1 MKNENANIGLRYG
14 TADSHGVTRNLLPAT
29 RILRIPGLFLF
40 LLMAFVSCKNKPE
53 KQVAH
58 TSAPKFYYTCSMHTQ
73 IMLHKPG
80 NCPICGMKLIEVSET
95 NTAKADEIRLTQQ
108 QIQLGN
114 ILVDTISDKRIGDKV
129 IFTGT
134 LNFNLYKT
142 ASVSARVA
150 GRIEKLYFKNIGDYV
165 RKGDPLFDI
174 YSEELN
180 NARQEYIYTLQKK
193 QTLDNSLID
202 YDRLVQS
209 ARNKL
214 LLWGLTEKQIQDLG
228 KNKQVT
234 RLTSFYSTGSGF
246 ITELGVKEGDYV
258 MEGGKVV
265 NLADLSTLWA
275 EAQVYTS
282 QMNDIDKDGTV
293 TVQIP
298 DMPGKEFKGRIE
310 FVNPEINPDTRIDLV
325 RVVIPNTD
333 RQLKPGMPAYL
344 IFRAPVHKA
353 FSLPIDAVL
362 RDGSVSV
369 VWVQT
374 GKNTFKNKMVET
386 GLETENDIEIKSGLQ
401 KGDIVVINGAYL
413 LNSEYKFKKGSSPM
427 GGMKM

>member
-1 MKNENANIGLRYG
+1 
-14 TADSHGVTRNLLPAT
+14 V
-29 RILRIPGLFLF
+29 
-40 LLMAFVSCKNKPE
+40 
-53 KQVAH
+53 
-58 TSAPKFYYTCSMHTQ
+58 
-73 IMLHKPG
+73 
-80 NCPICGMKLIEVSET
+80 
-95 NTAKADEIRLTQQ
+95 
-108 QIQLGN
+108 
-114 ILVDTISDKRIGDKV
+114 DKV

-150 GRIEKLYFKNIGDYV
+150 GRIEKRYFKNIGDYL
-165 RKGDPLFDI
+165 RKGDILFDL

-180 NARQEYIYTLQKK
+180 NARQEYIYSLQRK

-202 YDRLVQS
+202 YDRVIGS
-209 ARNKL
+209 AKNKL
-214 LLWGLTEKQIQDLG
+214 LLWGLTEKQIQELA
-228 KNKQVT
+228 NSKQGT
-234 RLTSFYSTGSGF
+234 RLSSFYSTESGY
-246 ITELGVKEGDYV
+246 ITELDVKEGDYV
-258 MEGGKVV
+258 MEGGKIV

-282 QMNDIDKDGTV
+282 QMDGIDKNSTV

-298 DMPGKEFKGRIE
+298 DMPGKELKGHIE

-333 RQLKPGMPAYL
+333 HQLKPGMPAYL
-344 IFRAPVHKA
+344 IFKAPVHKA
-353 FSLPIDAVL
+353 FTLPLDAVL
-362 RDGSVSV
+362 RDGTVSV

-386 GLETENDIEIKSGLQ
+386 GLETENNIEIKSGLQ

-413 LNSEYKFKKGSSPM
+413 LNSECKFKKGSSPM

>member
-1 MKNENANIGLRYG
+1 MKNENANIGLGYG
-14 TADSHGVTRNLLPAT
+14 TTGPHGVKRNLLPAT

-40 LLMAFVSCKNKPE
+40 LLMAFLSCKNKPE

-114 ILVDTISDKRIGDKV
+114 ILVDTINDKRIGDKV
-129 IFTGT
+129 VFTGT

-142 ASVSARVA
+142 SSVSARVA

-228 KNKQVT
+228 NNKQVT
-234 RLTSFYSTGSGF
+234 RLTSFYSTASGF
-246 ITELGVKEGDYV
+246 ITELGIKEGDYV
-258 MEGGKVV
+258 MEGGKVY

-275 EAQVYTS
+275 EAQVYAS
-282 QMNDIDKDGTV
+282 QMNDIDKNGTV

-298 DMPGKEFKGRIE
+298 DMPGKEFKGHIE

-325 RVVIPNTD
+325 RVVIPNMD

-362 RDGSVSV
+362 RDGTVSV